1 MDYKK
6 HTEKTLVLLKPDTV
20 QRGIVGEIIARFE
33 RSGLKIV
40 GLKMVYATEELA
52 GTHYPD
58 DEAYLSTM
66 GEKTLAAYK
75 KKGIDLGRTPLEH
88 GKIIRR
94 QLMDFISSS
103 PIIAIVIEG
112 HNAVLQIRK
121 LVGPTAPA
129 DAPAGTIR
137 GDYSF
142 ETYQMADS
150 LERPLK
156 NLIHASGAVDEAER
170 EIKIWFSDN
179 EIHSWEKLEDKLFYG
194 K

>member
-1 MDYKK
+1 MTSK
-6 HTEKTLVLLKPDTV
+6 HVEKTLVLLKPDAV
-20 QRGIVGEIIARFE
+20 QRGIVGEIITRFE
-33 RSGLKIV
+33 RSGLKII

-58 DEAYLSTM
+58 DEEYLSTM
-66 GEKTLAAYK
+66 GKKTLAAYE

-88 GKIIRR
+88 GKIIRK

-103 PIIAIVIEG
+103 PVVAIVMEG
-112 HNAVLQIRK
+112 HNAVLQVRK

-142 ETYQMADS
+142 ETYEMADS
-150 LERPLK
+150 LDRPLK
-156 NLIHASGAVDEAER
+156 NLIHASGAVEEATREISIWFTEAEV
-170 EIKIWFSDN
+170 
-179 EIHSWEKLEDKLFYG
+179 HSWKKLEDDLFYG

>member
-1 MDYKK
+1 MKNI
-6 HTEKTLVLLKPDTV
+6 HIEKSLVLLKPDAV
-20 QRGIVGEIIARFE
+20 QRGIVGEIITRFE

-40 GLKMVYATEELA
+40 GLKMVYASEELA

-66 GEKTLAAYK
+66 GKKTLAAYE

-88 GKIIRR
+88 GKIVRK
-94 QLMDFISSS
+94 QLMDFLSSS
-103 PIIAIVIEG
+103 PIVAIVIEG
-112 HNAVLQIRK
+112 ANAVAQVRK

-142 ETYQMADS
+142 ETYEMADT
-150 LERPLK
+150 LDRPLK
-156 NLIHASGAVDEAER
+156 NLIHASGAPDEAER
-170 EIKIWFSDN
+170 EIGIWFTP
-179 EIHSWEKLEDKLFYG
+179 EEVHAWKKLEDDLFYG